1 MKREYFKTALF
12 FLIIAVFFYL
22 FYRLMIPFFQPIA
35 WAAIMV
41 IVFYPLYNI
50 LLAKLKKK
58 WLASALSSLIVFIL
72 IIGPALYILAS
83 LVDEAAQLLDFLNR
97 AQEQGISPLKTL
109 NIPFIDSLKEKLA
122 HYPQLAQI
130 DFENIAK
137 DAASAVA
144 KAIGSQATKVIAN
157 ISRTI
162 LYFFLMLFVMFFF
175 FRDGDRIIAF
185 LKRITPLTPDQ
196 VNATY
201 TQLRDVIEGTMYG
214 GVAIALMQGILGG
227 ILFALVGIDSPI
239 LWGAVMAFL
248 ALLPVIGP
256 FLVYIP
262 AGIILL
268 LGGHT
273 VKGIVVIAIGVGIS
287 QIDNFVRPYLFRNKT
302 AMHTLL
308 LFFSIMGGM
317 VLFGLL
323 GVVLGPIISAVFV
336 VILRLF
342 EGSLNPESPN

>member
-50 LLAKLKKK
+50 FLAKLKKK

-83 LVDEAAQLLDFLNR
+83 LVDEATQLLDFINR
-97 AQEQGISPLKTL
+97 TQEQGISPLKAV
-109 NIPFIDSLKEKLA
+109 NIPFLDSLREKLA
-122 HYPQLAQI
+122 DYPQLAQI

-144 KAIGSQATKVIAN
+144 KAIGSQATKVITN

-162 LYFFLMLFVMFFF
+162 LYFFLMLFAMFFF

-268 LGGHT
+268 LGGYT

-342 EGSLNPESPN
+342 EGSLHPEV